1 MVKNLLLIFVLF
13 LLINTGVK
21 STPLA
26 FAESEAISHDQVA
39 IITGKRVDPR
49 AYILKNY
56 LAQFDSPLQN
66 HAQDFIDAADF
77 YQMDWKLVPAI
88 AGVESTFGKR
98 IPGGFNGW
106 GWGVYGTQTIYFKSW
121 TDGIYTVSKG
131 LKENYINKGLTEPF
145 AMNRIY
151 AASPTWGSKVSY
163 FMTQIDKYYREN
175 SIDLSIAP
183 EITLSEISAG
193 SSASLAKI

>member
-106 GWGVYGTQTIYFKSW
+106 GWGVYGTQAIYFTSW